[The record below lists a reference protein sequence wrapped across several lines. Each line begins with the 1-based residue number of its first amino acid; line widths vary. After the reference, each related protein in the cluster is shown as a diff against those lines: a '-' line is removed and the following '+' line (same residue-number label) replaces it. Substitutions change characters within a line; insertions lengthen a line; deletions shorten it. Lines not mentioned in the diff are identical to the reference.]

1 MLGVK
6 PTSRLRHRP
15 DLPSEKPSPHP
26 VAAPAGIGF
35 EPLMH
40 ADLGEQTYAAIRMRI
55 LRRELETGQKIPIDV
70 IAAELGVSRT
80 PVLDAMKRLA
90 AEGLVEIRARRGCYV
105 RALTTD
111 DVREIFEVREAIELH
126 GIRMAIREGRN
137 VALARTLEEACEA
150 MEAATAGDLYVD
162 YDLFTEW
169 DRAFHR
175 AIVTAS
181 GNRRLQEL
189 YGNLHVHLHI
199 MRVHYF
205 RELEAAIRI
214 KADHRAILDAI
225 RNGDLAAAEAAMS
238 AHIFITRDRITANL
252 AGDGGRM

>member
-1 MLGVK
+1 M
-6 PTSRLRHRP
+6 PRETSSP
-15 DLPSEKPSPHP
+15 DPD
-26 VAAPAGIGF
+26 AAPAGIGF
-35 EPLMH
+35 EPLRH
-40 ADLGEQTYAAIRMRI
+40 ADLGEQTYAAIRRRI
-55 LRRELETGQKIPIDV
+55 LRRELETGQQIPIDIV
-70 IAAELGVSRT
+70 AAELGVSRT

-111 DVREIFEVREAIELH
+111 DIGEIFGVREAIELH
-126 GIRMAIREGRN
+126 GVRVAIREGRHG
-137 VALARTLEEACEA
+137 ALADTLATACEA
-150 MEAATAGDLYVD
+150 MEAATAGDVYVD

-181 GNRRLQEL
+181 RNRRLEEL

-214 KADHRAILDAI
+214 KADHRAILDAV
-225 RNGDLAAAEAAMS
+225 RAGDLAAAEAAMS
-238 AHIFITRDRITANL
+238 AHIFVTRDRIVANL
-252 AGDGGRM
+252 ADDGGRL

>member
-1 MLGVK
+1 
-6 PTSRLRHRP
+6 
-15 DLPSEKPSPHP
+15 LPREKITPG
-26 VAAPAGIGF
+26 AASGGAGF
-35 EPLMH
+35 EPLKH
-40 ADLGEQTYAAIRMRI
+40 ADLAEQTYEAIRRRI
-55 LRRELETGQKIPIDV
+55 LKRELGTGQQIPIDV
-70 IAAELGVSRT
+70 VAAELGVSRT

-105 RALTTD
+105 RALTSD

-126 GIRMAIREGRN
+126 GIRVAIREGRH
-137 VALARTLEEACEA
+137 AELAASLEIACEA
-150 MEAATAGDLYVD
+150 MEAATAGDVYVD
-162 YDLFTEW
+162 YDRFTEW

-181 GNRRLQEL
+181 ANHRLEEL

-214 KADHRAILDAI
+214 KADHRAVLDTI
-225 RNGDLAAAEAAMS
+225 RAGDVVAAQAAMS
-238 AHIFITRDRITANL
+238 AHIFVTRDRIIANL
-252 AGDGGRM
+252 AQDGGRL